1 MVAAGESV
9 PSPESRSE
17 QPVVAR
23 KRPNGDR
30 REAHGESG
38 RTVCGQ
44 EVEAEFQSQWPWA
57 VQCAGDVDSCREC
70 GVPKRHKNCLVPQ
83 TRLVGSAVRNE
94 GAPSWRADT
103 EHVVDA
109 EAQTV
114 CLVARGW
121 NRLESILRVFR

>member
-30 REAHGESG
+30 REAHGEPG

-44 EVEAEFQSQWPWA
+44 EVKAEFQSQWPWA
-57 VQCAGDVDSCREC
+57 VQSAAESVVRRKGTRIALYLKPDWSDLRFATKELAHDVQTPSICRCRSSDGLLGSSWVE
-70 GVPKRHKNCLVPQ
+70 Q
-83 TRLVGSAVRNE
+83 T
-94 GAPSWRADT
+94 
-103 EHVVDA
+103 
-109 EAQTV
+109 
-114 CLVARGW
+114 
-121 NRLESILRVFR
+121 